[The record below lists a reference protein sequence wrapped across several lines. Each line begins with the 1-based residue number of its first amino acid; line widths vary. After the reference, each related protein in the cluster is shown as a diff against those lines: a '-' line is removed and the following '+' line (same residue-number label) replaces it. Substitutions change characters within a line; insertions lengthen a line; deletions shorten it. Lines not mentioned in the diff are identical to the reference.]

1 MTVTRSD
8 RQWLS
13 VAPWDSVLAVNKA
26 LCQAQRIDPLNNA
39 KGYEAAQRLW
49 EESAPKSMSLQRALD
64 ICRDCHEL
72 TPFTFNN
79 GNTFAAI
86 GRTLVEEQLKA
97 APPVEAQILRTTMS
111 HYIVGLIDRKEL
123 QQVMRHFEPLLNAT
137 SPANRAV
144 IESTGIAPAEE
155 QRASA

>member
-1 MTVTRSD
+1 M
-8 RQWLS
+8 
-13 VAPWDSVLAVNKA
+13 LAVNKA
-26 LCQAQRIDPLNNA
+26 LCQAQKIDPLNSA
-39 KGYEAAQRLW
+39 DGYEPARRLW
-49 EESAPKSMSLQRALD
+49 EKSVEKSMSLPEALD

-72 TPFTFNN
+72 RPFMFNN

-97 APPVEAQILRTTMS
+97 APPVEAQILRTTMC

-123 QQVMRHFEPLLNAT
+123 QQVLRHFESLLNVNAP
-137 SPANRAV
+137 SVRDPARPAR
-144 IESTGIAPAEE
+144 IAPAPQQ